1 MPEKGKN
8 RLFLILIGV
17 ISIGVLAL
25 TLSYESPDDRVERL
39 GSSIKCPVCQGE
51 SIANSPADMAT
62 DMMDLV
68 EARVAEGVSDDAI
81 VNELLG
87 SFSGAVLLDP
97 PVSGPTLFLWL
108 APIAAAGIGIAVIWW
123 WRRHPGVG
131 SANGSETTVPM
142 GVATRRRLFGG
153 LILIGGF
160 AVVVVVAG
168 AFLQDRAGTTS
179 GAADVGIDN
188 LDDVSNETMEAVIAA
203 NLDNLQIDGMR
214 LALAERYFTTGDYR
228 SAFPHYLSVAESEQ
242 ASPSEASTALIRLG
256 WMAYDGNGE
265 VEAATSLFDQA
276 LAITPESPIA
286 LYLKGQVLWCGA
298 GNTDEATDL
307 FEAVLQIADL
317 PAETRSQ
324 VEQDLSRAVSGETC
338 T

>member
-1 MPEKGKN
+1 MPEKAKN
-8 RLFLILIGV
+8 RLFTILIGV
-17 ISIGVLAL
+17 LAAAILAL

-62 DMMDLV
+62 DMLDLV
-68 EARVAEGVSDDAI
+68 EARVAEGISDDAI
-81 VNELLG
+81 VNELLA

-97 PVSGPTLFLWL
+97 PASGPTLFLWL
-108 APIAAAGIGIAVIWW
+108 APFAAAALGVSVIWW
-123 WRRHPGVG
+123 WRRHPGG
-131 SANGSETTVPM
+131 PATNSESAAALTVP
-142 GVATRRRLFGG
+142 TRRRLIGG

-160 AVVVVVAG
+160 ALVVVVAN
-168 AFLQDRAGTTS
+168 ALVQDRAGTTS
-179 GAADVGIDN
+179 GAADVGIAN

-203 NLDNLQIDGMR
+203 NLDDPQINSMR
-214 LALAERYFTTGDYR
+214 LALAERYFEVGDYR
-228 SAFPHYLSVAESEQ
+228 SAFPHYLNVAESELVT
-242 ASPSEASTALIRLG
+242 ASEASTALIRLG

-276 LAITPESPIA
+276 LAITPNSSIA

-298 GNTDEATDL
+298 GDTDTATDL
-307 FEAVLQIADL
+307 FKAVLQLPDL
-317 PAETRSQ
+317 PDETRSQ
-324 VEQDLSRAVSGETC
+324 VEQDLDRAVSGEAC